1 MMRTF
6 VFIGSVALLA
16 QSADT
21 PRFEVADVHVSA
33 HTPNPNARGGVL
45 RGGRYELRTANMVDL
60 IGVAY
65 GVDAD
70 KVLGGP
76 SWLESDRFDV
86 IAKAPASTPPETVK
100 LMLQSLLADRFK
112 LVVHK
117 ETKPLPS
124 YALTVGKGKPKL
136 KEADGSGDTGSKFT
150 LEPRPAPEAGGPVS
164 PVLLYAC
171 HNMTMAAF
179 VEGMRTMVGSQ
190 QYVGRNQVVDQT
202 GLKGSW
208 DFNFKYS
215 LPLRVPPAVAVGA
228 DMITLL
234 DAVDKQLGLKL
245 DPAKIPVSVIVVD
258 SANRKPTGNS
268 PGVTTSLPALPT
280 EFEVADVRPSDPDS
294 QGVRLQIQPAGK

>member
-171 HNMTMAAF
+171 HNVTMAAF
-179 VEGMRTMVGSQ
+179 GKGCVRWWAPSSTSAATRWWTRPGSRAP
-190 QYVGRNQVVDQT
+190 GISTSNTRCPC
-202 GLKGSW
+202 GFRRRS
-208 DFNFKYS
+208 
-215 LPLRVPPAVAVGA
+215 PLGP
-228 DMITLL
+228 I
-234 DAVDKQLGLKL
+234 
-245 DPAKIPVSVIVVD
+245 
-258 SANRKPTGNS
+258 
-268 PGVTTSLPALPT
+268 
-280 EFEVADVRPSDPDS
+280 
-294 QGVRLQIQPAGK
+294 